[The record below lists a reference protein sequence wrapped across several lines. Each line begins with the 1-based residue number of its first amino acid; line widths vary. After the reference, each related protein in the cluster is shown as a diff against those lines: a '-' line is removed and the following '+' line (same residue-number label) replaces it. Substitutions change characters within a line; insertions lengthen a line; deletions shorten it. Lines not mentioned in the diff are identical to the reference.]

1 VFLDKDGSIGGPPGS
16 YVVID
21 NGIASDTEA
30 CEIKP
35 SWNAAICEGDF
46 GRLSLRASDGQPGTS
61 PFGQTSGGSAITLTR
76 NGREF
81 TTGTGGFFGDGL
93 GNTTIPSGAE
103 IRAETEN
110 LSLNLFLSE
119 LDNGSWVIFELPGFA
134 TANTGTE
141 QRSLD
146 ALRNASDTSYY
157 SDDDTL
163 WVKFVVANSSGGGA
177 GGFPGFGGG
186 TGIQVSK

>member
-1 VFLDKDGSIGGPPGS
+1 MLILCYAGISLQKAGSTIGRA
-16 YVVID
+16 
-21 NGIASDTEA
+21 ASDNEA
-30 CEIKP
+30 CDIKP

-46 GRLSLRASDGQPGTS
+46 GRLFLLASDGQPGS
-61 PFGQTSGGSAITLTR
+61 GPFGRTSGGSAITLIR
-76 NGREF
+76 NGRQF
-81 TTGTGGFFGDGL
+81 TTGEGGFFGDGV
-93 GNTTIPSGAE
+93 GNTTVPSGAE
-103 IRAETEN
+103 IKAKTESS
-110 LSLNLFLSE
+110 SLNLNLSE

-134 TANTGTE
+134 TASTGTE

-146 ALRNASDTSYY
+146 ALRNASETSYY

-163 WVKFVVANSSGGGA
+163 WVKLVVANSSGGGA